1 MPAQSTV
8 ITPLTTPF
16 TAAGELDPSAVREL
30 YAYTAHTTGQLMVA
44 GTTGEFPALDREER
58 RTLTEIALEV
68 ADPSAVMVHIGA
80 PDWYSAVQLTRDAV
94 AAGAERLAA
103 LTPYYLPA
111 EPEELE
117 EHFGKVRQAAGDAEL
132 YAYLFP
138 ERSGVGV
145 EPRVLARLA
154 RECGL
159 SGVKLSGAP
168 SVRVAEY
175 RAALPAEFTVYS
187 GNDALLTTVLDEG
200 GAGVISGCSGALPEP
215 FLELA
220 AAKRGG
226 AAPDELA
233 PLQERVDRVVE
244 LLGPSVGR
252 VKHAL
257 RLRGLPAGSSRMT
270 VGEPDAQVAAEIA
283 ELVKELAG

>member
-1 MPAQSTV
+1 
-8 ITPLTTPF
+8 
-16 TAAGELDPSAVREL
+16 
-30 YAYTAHTTGQLMVA
+30 
-44 GTTGEFPALDREER
+44 
-58 RTLTEIALEV
+58 
-68 ADPSAVMVHIGA
+68 
-80 PDWYSAVQLTRDAV
+80 
-94 AAGAERLAA
+94 
-103 LTPYYLPA
+103 
-111 EPEELE
+111 ELE

-257 RLRGLPAGSSRMT
+257 RLRGL
-270 VGEPDAQVAAEIA
+270 
-283 ELVKELAG
+283 